1 MSFLTISEK
10 NCLFFTLTQGSQ
22 EGEGD
27 DKGHMWPRLGQ
38 HMVIFPATHFGK
50 RIFSLIVALEKEGSF
65 ISCGKAVFSQ
75 VFGL

>member
-10 NCLFFTLTQGSQ
+10 INVFFTLTQGSQ

-27 DKGHMWPRLGQ
+27 GKGHVWPRLGQ

-50 RIFSLIVALEKEGSF
+50 RIFSLSVAIEKEG
-65 ISCGKAVFSQ
+65 
-75 VFGL
+75 